1 MSICFRSHVFDL
13 APVRLLAT
21 CQIVIFEGLHPMH
34 DDRVNAALDLTVYL
48 DITDD
53 VKFAWKAQVPKA
65 FFYPYFLS
73 SDCFA

>member
-1 MSICFRSHVFDL
+1 MY
-13 APVRLLAT
+13 
-21 CQIVIFEGLHPMH
+21 
-34 DDRVNAALDLTVYL
+34 DDRVNEALDLTVYL